1 MARLLESQ
9 WPEIRRSAGNEDE
22 FHRTTALATAVGCLE
37 VGLAALGISRQGRT
51 GVQERLRRA
60 RFADFK
66 GAPDATHLKRA
77 IEARNQAVHNHTVG
91 DINECRKHVGTL
103 YKAWCAL
110 RRAFVT
116 KSNAALLAKGILKT
130 EAVIDVF
137 LFGSLVAPYRGR
149 DPKDI
154 DLLLF
159 DNGEYSSWMSQYT
172 GFGPEVLLEE
182 GFLTTPATQAAI
194 RCGWFDY
201 IFVDGTRFGTD
212 RKYTLSLAQSQ
223 PDPLFFVNISASLR
237 AFEPSTSR
245 WTETRP
251 QIFERLAALRRQLE
265 IENIVPSTATEGRSA
280 RGKPRRLTT

>member
-1 MARLLESQ
+1 MARQLEGQ
-9 WPEIRRSAGNEDE
+9 WPEIKRSAGNEDE

-37 VGLAALGISRQGRT
+37 VGLAALGIQRQGRE

-66 GAPDATHLKRA
+66 GAPDATHLKDA
-77 IEARNQAVHNHTVG
+77 IEARNRSVHDHTVA
-91 DINECRKHVGTL
+91 DINECREHIGTL

-116 KSNAALLAKGILKT
+116 KSNAAALAKAILET
-130 EAVIDVF
+130 GLVSDVF
-137 LFGSLVAPYRGR
+137 LFGSLVVPYRGR

-159 DNGEYSSWMSQYT
+159 DDGEYSSRIILYD
-172 GFGPEVLLEE
+172 GPEAVLEE

-194 RCGWFDY
+194 RCGWLDY

-237 AFEPSTSR
+237 AFERRTSQ
-245 WTETRP
+245 WTDTRP
-251 QIFERLAALRRQLE
+251 QMFSRLAALRTQLE
-265 IENIVPSTATEGRSA
+265 IENIVPSADARERSA
-280 RGKPRRLTT
+280 RQRTRRLTTW

>member
-9 WPEIRRSAGNEDE
+9 WPDIRRSARHEDE

-37 VGLAALGISRQGRT
+37 VGLAALGISRQGRE

-66 GAPDATHLKRA
+66 GAPDGTHLKRA
-77 IEARNQAVHNHTVG
+77 IEARNRAVHNHTVD
-91 DINECRKHVGTL
+91 DINECREHLGTL

-110 RRAFVT
+110 RQAFVT
-116 KSNAALLAKGILKT
+116 KSNAAVLATAILET
-130 EAVIDVF
+130 DAVSDVF
-137 LFGSLVAPYRGR
+137 LFGSLAVPYRAR

-159 DNGEYSSWMSQYT
+159 DDGEYSSWMSQYP
-172 GFGPEVLLEE
+172 GFGAEALLEE

-194 RCGWFDY
+194 RCGWLDY

-237 AFEPSTSR
+237 AFDRSTSR
-245 WTETRP
+245 WAETRP

-265 IENIVPSTATEGRSA
+265 IENIVPSADAKRRRA
-280 RGKPRRLTT
+280 RRKPRRLTT